1 MESIEN
7 QVFDS
12 VAVVLDGHAFVR
24 CILIN
29 CELRYSGGVF
39 HIVDTLVDNC
49 RWAFGG
55 PARRTMEVI
64 SKFNV
69 LEGRLADLELGNVF
83 LASRLQ

>member
-1 MESIEN
+1 MESI
-7 QVFDS
+7 FDS
-12 VAVVLDGHAFVR
+12 VVLVLDGHVFVR

-55 PARRTMEVI
+55 PARLTMEVL

-69 LEGRLADLELGNVF
+69 LEERPADLEPGNVF